1 MPSRDSEK
9 QPQILGCAPLRGAS
23 LRMTGHY
30 LQRPVKSLRKKS
42 EEKANRL
49 ERPLLGEGH
58 VCPPAGIQPEA
69 AARIGGH
76 LHRHGPLHL
85 IVGRRTHREH
95 IVRANVGHHELVVRD
110 EPDPGRRPPPGSGPE
125 SHPDILGLERPGT
138 WRVGLACTLFDYRVA
153 STK

>member
-9 QPQILGCAPLRGAS
+9 QPQILRLRAAARRFAQDDRT
-23 LRMTGHY
+23 LL
-30 LQRPVKSLRKKS
+30 LQRPVKSLRKKF

-58 VCPPAGIQPEA
+58 IPPAGIQPEA
-69 AARIGGH
+69 AARIAGH

-110 EPDPGRRPPPGSGPE
+110 EPDPVDTCRQALT
-125 SHPDILGLERPGT
+125 PDPDRDLGYE
-138 WRVGLACTLFDYRVA
+138 VGLVLAATSLA
-153 STK
+153 